1 MVWKKVE
8 NLDSGTAD
16 IFGGNDLDKVS
27 DLFSGVDV
35 DDIDINADL
44 SIRSGKHKLRNPANT
59 FSYIEIA
66 SAITND
72 RQAIEPLLTA
82 NDTRVYESFTQSLSN
97 KTVGNTL
104 KYTKQAS
111 TPADQANIEDIM
123 IYNKAFDAN
132 TNALYVKY
140 KENGSIVTVRLF

>member
-1 MVWKKVE
+1 MV
-8 NLDSGTAD
+8 NADAGTTD
-16 IFGGNDLDKVS
+16 IFGGNDLDKWS
-27 DLFSGVDV
+27 DFASGVDV
-35 DDIDINADL
+35 DDYDIASDFTV
-44 SIRSGKHKLRNPANT
+44 RSGKRKLRNPANT
-59 FSYIEIA
+59 FSYIEMA

-140 KENGSIVTVRLF
+140 KEADAIVTVRLF